1 MRCPI
6 CDGDTK
12 VRKTKSLAG
21 DGLEQVTKRT
31 RICLECNERFTTY
44 ERVRGSRGETMLRA
58 AVITNEAV
66 RTATEHVTA
75 ALKALSG

>member
-31 RICLECNERFTTY
+31 RICVNDGLEM
-44 ERVRGSRGETMLRA
+44 SHL
-58 AVITNEAV
+58 
-66 RTATEHVTA
+66 
-75 ALKALSG
+75 